1 MFNKIKDADVK
12 NKVVFVRADMNVS
25 LKDGKIIDDTRI
37 KATIPTV
44 EFLVKNS
51 AKVVLASHLGKGK
64 NPDDSLKIVLER
76 LKTLLPNIKFNFA
89 NDCVGQIA
97 KDTIKNTNFGE
108 VVLLENVRFHA
119 EEENFG
125 EIGKGK
131 ITPEEEEKAKEF
143 AKELASLGEIYV
155 NDAFSTCHRKHASM
169 TGIPGILPAFAG
181 FTLEDELSNLTTLVS
196 SPEKPFMVIVGG
208 SKVSTKLELL
218 RALVKKAN
226 YVVVGGG
233 MANTFLYALGK
244 NIGNS
249 LHEADLKDDALA
261 LLKDAK
267 DNNCEVILPIDVVV
281 APKVAE
287 GQSVKDVKIDDIK
300 AEDVIVDLGSET
312 IKSIQDKLN
321 TCKVVIWNGPIGIY
335 EISPFNKGTDGLAKI
350 VANLTKNGNL
360 KSVAGGGDILAALNK
375 ANITQDFTYVS
386 TAGGAFLKWLE
397 KGKLP
402 AVEKILK

>member
-37 KATIPTV
+37 KATIPTI
-44 EFLVKNS
+44 EFLIKNG

-64 NPDDSLKIVLER
+64 QPEESLKIVLER
-76 LKTLLPNIKFNFA
+76 LRILLPNIKFNFSD
-89 NDCVGQIA
+89 DCIGDKAKSIIA
-97 KDTIKNTNFGE
+97 STNFGE
-108 VVLLENVRFHA
+108 VVLLENLRFHKD
-119 EEENFG
+119 EENYG

-131 ITPEEEEKAKEF
+131 IAEDEEKKAKQF
-143 AKELASLGEIYV
+143 ASDLSQLAEIYV

-169 TGIPGILPAFAG
+169 VGIPDFLPAFAG
-181 FTLEDELSNLTTLVS
+181 FTLEEELSNLTTLVS
-196 SPEKPFMVIVGG
+196 NPEKPFMVIVGG

-244 NIGNS
+244 PIGKS
-249 LHEADLKDDALA
+249 LHEAELKDDTLA
-261 LLKDAK
+261 LLEDAK
-267 DNNCEVILPIDVVV
+267 KNNCEVILPTDVVV
-281 APKVAE
+281 APTVSE
-287 GQSVKDVKIDDIK
+287 GQSVKNVKIDDI
-300 AEDVIVDLGSET
+300 ETDDVIVDLGTET
-312 IKSIQDKLN
+312 IKSIQNRLN
-321 TCKVVIWNGPIGIY
+321 NSKVVIWNGPIGIY
-335 EISPFNKGTDGLAKI
+335 EISPFNAGTDGLAKI
-350 VANLTKNGNL
+350 IADLTKSGTL

-402 AVEKILK
+402 AIEKILK